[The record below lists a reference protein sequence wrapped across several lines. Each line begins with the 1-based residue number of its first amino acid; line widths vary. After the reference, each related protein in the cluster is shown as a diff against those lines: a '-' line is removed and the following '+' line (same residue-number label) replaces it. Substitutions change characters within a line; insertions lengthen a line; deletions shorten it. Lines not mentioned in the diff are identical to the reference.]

1 MMAASVYI
9 NSAISSQ
16 TKRKGR
22 LRCCR
27 AFLKKKAQTDLIC
40 AFTVF
45 NRQFVTK
52 DIIRLIMKLFYF
64 DLYGRAEAIRMLL
77 NYAK

>member
-1 MMAASVYI
+1 M
-9 NSAISSQ
+9 
-16 TKRKGR
+16 
-22 LRCCR
+22 
-27 AFLKKKAQTDLIC
+27 KKKAQTDLIC